1 MFRTFSKYTMPH
13 SVNNQSTYYKVSCIL
28 FIMQH
33 CTNYPI
39 NFLKNLPTQSSQNK
53 IHYEEC
59 THQDKTNKIQPG
71 PARSPGVINLTN
83 KKNKINKK
91 EKQKK
96 IKQGKNR
103 KERREWYDCD
113 SRVGDGTDAII
124 KILFFGIKKIS

>member
-1 MFRTFSKYTMPH
+1 MPH

-103 KERREWYDCD
+103 KERRE
-113 SRVGDGTDAII
+113 
-124 KILFFGIKKIS
+124 

>member
-1 MFRTFSKYTMPH
+1 
-13 SVNNQSTYYKVSCIL
+13 
-28 FIMQH
+28 MQH

-83 KKNKINKK
+83 KKKQN
-91 EKQKK
+91 KQKRK
-96 IKQGKNR
+96 TEKNKTR
-103 KERREWYDCD
+103 K
-113 SRVGDGTDAII
+113 
-124 KILFFGIKKIS
+124 K

>member
-1 MFRTFSKYTMPH
+1 MWITFFVVCVKNQIQYVFIIINILHQYLMPYRT
-13 SVNNQSTYYKVSCIL
+13 VS
-28 FIMQH
+28 H
-33 CTNYPI
+33 
-39 NFLKNLPTQSSQNK
+39 LPTESSQNK

-103 KERREWYDCD
+103 KERRE
-113 SRVGDGTDAII
+113 
-124 KILFFGIKKIS
+124 